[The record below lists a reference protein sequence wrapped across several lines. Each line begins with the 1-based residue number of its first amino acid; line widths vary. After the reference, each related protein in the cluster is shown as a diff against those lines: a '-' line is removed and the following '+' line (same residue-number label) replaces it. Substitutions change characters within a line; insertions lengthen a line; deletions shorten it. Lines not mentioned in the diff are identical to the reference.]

1 MDLPA
6 RPPSSACRSALAARL
21 PQRSLSGPRAT
32 IAPATGGEAIRAF
45 STLRPYLV
53 RYRTAFWI
61 GSVWILCTAGIG
73 QVVPWLLGAAVD
85 VLRAPERQSLLG
97 PYCLAIVAAVL
108 VQGYF
113 RFRMRRDLIGA
124 SRQIEYELRRDLFD
138 HLLRLP
144 PSFYDKSRTGDLMT
158 RASSDLEAVRSVV
171 GPAFMYSATTILT
184 VTSSMVLMSLIDLK
198 LTLFAT
204 LPMAALAIVV
214 RKLGRKVH
222 ERTLVAQEQESR
234 LSARVQETLAGIRVV
249 QSYAQEDNELRNF
262 QEDARELVRRNLR
275 LVRAWG
281 LFFPSMALIVGAGAI
296 LTLWIGGQQIVRGAI
311 SIGDFV
317 AFNAYLTRL
326 TWPMISIGWVM
337 NLLERGAASMS
348 RINTILHT
356 VPTLVDPEIP
366 APVGPMRGEIAL
378 QHASFSYRPD
388 TPVLHDIDLEVRS
401 GETVALVGPTG
412 AGKSTLLALV
422 ARLYD
427 TTSGVVSVD
436 GHDVRQVPLAWLRG
450 HIGIVPQDTFLFSDT
465 LGANIAF
472 GAQDGEPL
480 ATAAPSGLGDGES
493 VAPVADSANTASGD
507 AAGRL
512 ALLAAAADVAQL
524 NEAVRRFPQGFDT
537 MLGERGITLSGGQ
550 KQRTAIARAVLRDP
564 AILLLDDC
572 LSSVDTDTE
581 ERILSQL
588 RGIMR
593 TRTTLIVAHR
603 VSTVRTADRV
613 VVLDEGRIV
622 ESGTH
627 DELQQRGGYYARL
640 VRKQML
646 REELERDLQQENR

>member
-1 MDLPA
+1 M
-6 RPPSSACRSALAARL
+6 
-21 PQRSLSGPRAT
+21 
-32 IAPATGGEAIRAF
+32 IRAF
-45 STLRPYLV
+45 RTLRPYLV
-53 RYRTAFWI
+53 RHRTTFWI

-85 VLRAPERQSLLG
+85 VLRAPERQTLLA

-124 SRQIEYELRRDLFD
+124 SRHIEYELRADLFD

-144 PSFYDKSRTGDLMT
+144 PSFYDQSRTGDLMT

-171 GPAFMYSATTILT
+171 GPAFMYSATTVLT
-184 VTSSMVLMSLIDLK
+184 VTSGMVLMSLIDLK
-198 LTLFAT
+198 LTLFAV

-214 RKLGRKVH
+214 RKVGRKVH

-249 QSYAQEDNELRNF
+249 QSYAQEDNELRIF
-262 QEDARELVRRNLR
+262 QDDARELVRRNLR

-348 RINTILHT
+348 RINKILDT
-356 VPTLVDPEIP
+356 VPALVEPEV
-366 APVGPMRGEIAL
+366 ASPVGAMRGEIAL
-378 QHASFSYRPD
+378 QQVSFAYRPD

-427 TTSGVVSVD
+427 TTSGVVRVD
-436 GHDVRQVPLAWLRG
+436 GHDVRQVPLGWLRG
-450 HIGIVPQDTFLFSDT
+450 SIGIVPQDTFLFSDT

-472 GAQDGEPL
+472 GAKDGDLPALDAVGARTGPDTEDDPL
-480 ATAAPSGLGDGES
+480 ADEAAVTARTAP
-493 VAPVADSANTASGD
+493 GD
-507 AAGRL
+507 AAARL
-512 ALLAAAADVAQL
+512 ALVASAADVAQL
-524 NEAVRRFPQGFDT
+524 NEAVQRFPRGFDT

-581 ERILSQL
+581 ERILAQL

-622 ESGTH
+622 EVGTH
-627 DELQQRGGYYARL
+627 NELQQRGGYYARL

-646 REELERDLQQENR
+646 REELERDLQEENR